1 MPSAISTDVLIVGA
15 GVAGLWLNA
24 RLRRQGYST
33 VLVERA
39 SLGGEQTIKSQGIIH
54 GGTKYALHGALTGAS
69 EAIADMPRRWR
80 EALAGD
86 GELDLG
92 RTRLLS
98 DAHYLWSPGTLAGN
112 LTSFFASKAV
122 RGRVDQV
129 KGDQLPPAL
138 QDRAFRGKVYR
149 LAELVIDV
157 PSLLANLAELA
168 GDSLL
173 AGERIEPLREGDA
186 LVGLRVDDR
195 EIRAQRIVLSAG
207 AGTEGLLQ
215 ALGLDQPAM
224 QTRPLHMVMAKG
236 PNLKP
241 LYAHCLGGGP
251 KPRVTVTTHPAADGQ
266 WVWYLGGDLAEADGV
281 AREPAA
287 QIAAA
292 QKEIANLLPWVDQ
305 SLVRW
310 ATLRVDRAEPAQSGL
325 VRPDNAFLADQQRLL
340 VGWPTKLA
348 LAPDF
353 SDRVIA
359 HLERDGIR
367 PQAQAD
373 LADLPRPPWACRPGS
388 TCCHEPAHPARLP
401 PPAGQ
406 HRFPGFATGPGHGQ
420 AGPRPRCEVPHR
432 FHHPRR

>member
-24 RLRRQGYST
+24 RLRRLGYST

-54 GGTKYALHGALTGAS
+54 GGAKYALHGALTGAS

-80 EALAGD
+80 EAIAGT
-86 GELDLG
+86 GELDLSAV
-92 RTRLLS
+92 RLLS
-98 DAHYLWSPGTLAGN
+98 EAHYLWSPGTLAGN

-138 QDRAFRGKVYR
+138 QDRAFKGKVYR
-149 LAELVIDV
+149 LAELVVDV
-157 PSLLANLAELA
+157 PSLLRNLASLA

-173 AGERIEPLREGDA
+173 AGERVTPLREGDE
-186 LVGLRVDDR
+186 LVGLRVDER
-195 EIRAQRIVLSAG
+195 QIRAQRIVLSAG
-207 AGTEGLLQ
+207 AGTADLLE
-215 ALGLDQPAM
+215 ALGLSQPAM
-224 QTRPLHMVMAKG
+224 QRRPLHMVMAKG

-251 KPRVTVTTHPAADGQ
+251 KPRITVTTHPAADGQ
-266 WVWYLGGDLAEADGV
+266 WVWYLGGDLAEAEGV

-292 QKEIANLLPWVDQ
+292 RKEVASLLPWVDQ
-305 SLVRW
+305 EPIRW
-310 ATLRVDRAEPAQSGL
+310 ATVRIDRAEPAQSGL
-325 VRPDNAFLADQQRLL
+325 VRPDNAFLAEQQRLL

-353 SDRVIA
+353 SDRVLA
-359 HLERDGIR
+359 SLARDGIQPAAR
-367 PQAQAD
+367 PD
-373 LADLPRPPWACRPGS
+373 LSDLPRPPIGV
-388 TCCHEPAHPARLP
+388 PAWEQLLP
-401 PPAGQ
+401 
-406 HRFPGFATGPGHGQ
+406 
-420 AGPRPRCEVPHR
+420 
-432 FHHPRR
+432 

>member
-24 RLRRQGYST
+24 RLRRQGFST

-80 EALAGD
+80 EALAGN
-86 GELDLG
+86 GELDLTD
-92 RTRLLS
+92 TRLLS

-129 KGDQLPPAL
+129 KGEQLPPAL
-138 QDRAFRGKVYR
+138 QDRAFKGKVYR

-157 PSLLANLAELA
+157 PSLLANLARLA

-173 AGERIEPLREGDA
+173 AGERIEPLREGGE
-186 LVGLRVDDR
+186 LLGLIVDGR
-195 EIRAQRIVLSAG
+195 EIRAQRVVLSAG
-207 AGTEGLLQ
+207 SGTEELLH
-215 ALGLDQPAM
+215 ALGLEQPAM
-224 QTRPLHMVMAKG
+224 QRRPLHMVLAKG

-251 KPRVTVTTHPAADGQ
+251 KPRITVTTHPAADGQ
-266 WVWYLGGDLAEADGV
+266 WVWYLGGDIAEADGV

-292 QKEIANLLPWVDQ
+292 QKEVASLLPWIDQ
-305 SLVRW
+305 SQVRW

-353 SDRVIA
+353 ADRVLA
-359 HLERDGIR
+359 SFERDGIR
-367 PQAQAD
+367 PASQPN
-373 LADLPRPPWACRPGS
+373 LADLPRPALAI
-388 TCCHEPAHPARLP
+388 PAWEQLLP
-401 PPAGQ
+401 
-406 HRFPGFATGPGHGQ
+406 
-420 AGPRPRCEVPHR
+420 
-432 FHHPRR
+432 